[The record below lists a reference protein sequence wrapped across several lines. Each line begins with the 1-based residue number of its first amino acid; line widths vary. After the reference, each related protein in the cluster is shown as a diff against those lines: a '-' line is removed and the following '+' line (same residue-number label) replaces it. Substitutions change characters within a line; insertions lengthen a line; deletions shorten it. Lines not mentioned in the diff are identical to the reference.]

1 MKKFRVA
8 TWAATAAMFVL
19 PHAASANDFSTCDGF
34 AAPTRKTDGMTE
46 GTWMFGLAKATVD
59 LRATSVV
66 MGERGIEACDRAL
79 ADPLLLPEQ
88 WLRRANL
95 LQAKALHAL
104 AASKPDIAIEAAGLS
119 DQTGKADP
127 YFVASLGLGNHAIR
141 ALALNDLGRKDEAL
155 AEIESV
161 GRAQP
166 WSASMRRL
174 ATQLQ
179 FKVDPDKA
187 QATFRENV
195 PFAPENARMLY
206 WESFLTG
213 DYATALTYASAISWE
228 LPKKRGGW
236 TMSGEQQRTLS
247 MIEERAEFEGS
258 LAFALTMQGRADEA
272 QLVRQGAD
280 EDLADAMAE
289 PPERAPGKPAK
300 KQDIAEWKARLPYAR
315 KGKTK
320 LDLWTQA
327 AEFIGTVPTL
337 EREAAFRTF
346 ATGEMRNLPIF
357 PAVLGKLTLSTPE
370 ETATRDLALEQYLK
384 GIAKERVEATDFTI
398 RELAGMLPKRL
409 TAKMIPVM
417 KPAGD
422 GYFLSDTGLSK
433 AREGKT
439 DVWTIRFV
447 HKTAPIHIVEELAM
461 YGAALTALD
470 QGKDSV
476 VILSRRS
483 AELTT
488 NVIGYYGG
496 GISNSFSSGYE
507 AQLRVQMV
515 NAGQL
520 PPELAGQDYRA
531 LPAQAIVDDMSK
543 RYREGGGI
551 TIAW

>member
-1 MKKFRVA
+1 
-8 TWAATAAMFVL
+8 
-19 PHAASANDFSTCDGF
+19 
-34 AAPTRKTDGMTE
+34 MTE

-59 LRATSVV
+59 LRATDIV
-66 MGERGIEACDRAL
+66 MGDRGIEACDRAL
-79 ADPLLLPEQ
+79 ADPLLLSEQ

-104 AASKPDIAIEAAGLS
+104 AAGKPDIALEAAGLS
-119 DQTGKADP
+119 DETGKADP
-127 YFVASLGLGNHAIR
+127 YFVSSLGLGNHAIR
-141 ALALNDLGRKDEAL
+141 ALAFNDLGRKDEAL

-174 ATQLQ
+174 ATLLQ

-187 QATFRENV
+187 QAAFHDNV
-195 PFAPENARMLY
+195 PYDPENARVLY
-206 WESFLTG
+206 WKAFLAG
-213 DYATALTYASAISWE
+213 EYAKALDYAPTISWE

-236 TMSGEQQRTLS
+236 TMSGEQQRTLA
-247 MIEERAEFEGS
+247 MIEERANFEGS
-258 LAFALTMQGRADEA
+258 LAFALTMQGRTEEA
-272 QLVRQGAD
+272 SLVTQGAD

-300 KQDIAEWKARLPYAR
+300 KQDIADWKARLPYAR
-315 KGKTK
+315 KGKDK
-320 LDLWTQA
+320 LERWTQA
-327 AEFIGTVPTL
+327 AQLIGEVPTL
-337 EREAAFRTF
+337 EQEAAFRTF
-346 ATGEMRNLPIF
+346 ATGPMRALPIL
-357 PAVLGKLTLSTPE
+357 PAVLGRLNLTKPE
-370 ETATRDLALEQYLK
+370 EIADRDHAIEKYRNDLAK
-384 GIAKERVEATDFTI
+384 GWIEAFDFTT
-398 RELAGMLPKRL
+398 RELAQMLPKRL

-433 AREGKT
+433 AREGKS

-488 NVIGYYGG
+488 NMVSYYGG
-496 GISNSFSSGYE
+496 GISSSFSSGYE

-520 PPELAGQDYRA
+520 PPELAGQDYRV